1 MKTVWRVFAYLKRYP
16 GLAAGT
22 LACAIMGTLM
32 VIVFP
37 SVTKWII
44 EDVVRAN
51 RPDKLLPLILLATV
65 AFLVQHLFNSLRIIL
80 NNTFEQKVI
89 FDLRSDLYSHIQL
102 LPLRWFDNRATGD
115 LMTRVIEDVNSVER
129 VLIDGIEQGV
139 VAVLQIVIVVT
150 VMFYWNA
157 KLALLALVPLPL
169 LIAGALAYTLTAHR
183 RYRLQRRAASNINA
197 LLHDNLA
204 GVRQIKSFAR
214 EREEHARFNR
224 ASDQLRHAT
233 LVVMRTWAIYS
244 PSMSMFEA
252 IGALLVLGFGSHDV
266 LTGSLQL
273 GDLVGILM
281 LMAFLYDPI
290 SRLHQLNQLV
300 QAGRAAGER
309 VFEILDEVV
318 EPGVVTKIES
328 VGEPDRFPRI
338 RRDETRE
345 AVSFPYKPGQPII
358 GDIRYDDVSFSYVD
372 GLSALRHISFHA
384 LPGTTTA
391 LVGATGAGK
400 STLVNLLVRFYE
412 FDSGQIYVD
421 DKPVREYDLRTLRE
435 AVGVVTQ
442 ESFLFNGS
450 IRENLLMGKPT
461 ATDAELWR
469 AVDAANARQFIE
481 RLPQGLESVVG
492 ERGVKL
498 SVGEKQRLSIA
509 RALLKDPPILVL
521 DEATASVD
529 TATERLIQEALEHLM
544 ANRTSIVIAHRLS
557 TIVGAD
563 QILVLD
569 HGRVVERGTHEE
581 LLVLDQKYAQL
592 CRQSLLEASPQR
604 EAESEEEIVSSE
616 IAEPEEER
624 LPV

>member
-16 GLAAGT
+16 WLAAGT

-51 RPDKLLPLILLATV
+51 RPDRLLPLILLAAV
-65 AFLVQHLFNSLRIIL
+65 AFLIQHLFNSLRIIL

-129 VLIDGIEQGV
+129 VLIDGIEQGI
-139 VAVLQIVIVVT
+139 VAILQVVIVVS
-150 VMFYWNA
+150 VMFYLNV
-157 KLALLALVPLPL
+157 KLALLALVPFPL
-169 LIAGALAYTLTAHR
+169 LVAGALTYTLTAHR
-183 RYRLQRRAASNINA
+183 RYRSQRRAASRMNA

-204 GVRQIKSFAR
+204 GVRQIKSFVR

-224 ASDQLRHAT
+224 VSDQLRHAT
-233 LVVMRTWAIYS
+233 LVVMRVWAIYS

-252 IGALLVLGFGSHDV
+252 IGALFVVGFGSHAV
-266 LTGSLQL
+266 LTGSMQL
-273 GDLVGILM
+273 GDLVAFLM
-281 LMAFLYDPI
+281 LTAFLYDPI

-300 QAGRAAGER
+300 QAGRAGGER
-309 VFEILDEVV
+309 VFEILDEPV
-318 EPGVVTKIES
+318 EPGAVAGIAITDV
-328 VGEPDRFPRI
+328 RI
-338 RRDETRE
+338 L
-345 AVSFPYKPGQPII
+345 
-358 GDIRYDDVSFSYVD
+358 GDILYENVSFSYVE
-372 GLSALRHISFHA
+372 GLPALRRVSFHA
-384 LPGTTTA
+384 TPGATIA

-412 FDSGQIYVD
+412 FTSGEIYVD
-421 DKPVREYDLRTLRE
+421 GKPIREYELRALRE
-435 AVGVVTQ
+435 AIGVVTQ

-450 IRENLLMGKPT
+450 IRENLLMGKPD
-461 ATDAELWR
+461 ATESELWR

-481 RLPQGLESVVG
+481 RLPEGLESIVG

-509 RALLKDPPILVL
+509 RALLKDPPILIL

-557 TIVGAD
+557 TIVHAD

-569 HGRVVERGTHEE
+569 HGRIIERGTHDE
-581 LLVLDQKYAQL
+581 LFALHGKYARL
-592 CRQSLLEASPQR
+592 CRQSLLDASPLR
-604 EAESEEEIVSSE
+604 EIEPPSEIVTSE
-616 IAEPEEER
+616 SLEKEEQ

>member
-1 MKTVWRVFAYLKRYP
+1 MKTVWRVFSYLKRYP
-16 GLAAGT
+16 RLAGS
-22 LACAIMGTLM
+22 TLM

-37 SVTKWII
+37 AATKWII
-44 EDVVRAN
+44 DDVVRAN
-51 RPDKLLPLILLATV
+51 QPDKLLPLIMLAAG
-65 AFLVQHLFNSLRIIL
+65 AFLVQHGLNALRLVL
-80 NNTFEQKVI
+80 NNTFEQRVI

-139 VAVLQIVIVVT
+139 VAILQVVIVVS
-150 VMFYWNA
+150 VMFYLNI
-157 KLALLALVPLPL
+157 KLALLALVPFPL
-169 LIAGALAYTLTAHR
+169 LVAGALAYTLTAHR

-273 GDLVGILM
+273 GDLIGILM

-309 VFEILDEVV
+309 VFEILDEDA
-318 EPGVVTKIES
+318 EPGVTKIES
-328 VGEPDRFPRI
+328 VGEPGRFT
-338 RRDETRE
+338 DLDHDDTRE
-345 AVSFPYKPGQPII
+345 AVSFPYKLAMPII
-358 GDIRYDDVSFSYVD
+358 GDIRYEDVKFSYVA

-435 AVGVVTQ
+435 AIGVVTQ

-461 ATDAELWR
+461 ASDVELWR

-569 HGRVVERGTHEE
+569 HGRVVERGTHEG

-592 CRQSLLEASPQR
+592 CRQSLLESSPRR
-604 EAESEEEIVSSE
+604 EGEPQEEIVTSE